1 MFSRVHHIFLHQY
14 EDILSS
20 LVLMSYTRA
29 RHVARTSVLPFF
41 CSVISH
47 FVLELVLVFLV
58 KTRLRQILE

>member
-1 MFSRVHHIFLHQY
+1 MRTYV
-14 EDILSS
+14 LSS

-29 RHVARTSVLPFF
+29 RHIAQTSVLPFF
-41 CSVISH
+41 CGVISN